1 MRIGSVLIGTG
12 SYQPETCL
20 TNQMLEGMVETS
32 DEWIVQRTG
41 IKERRIAIG
50 KSTAEIALPAAQ
62 RALEDAGK
70 SPEEVD
76 LIIACTATPDSYT
89 PSLSCVMQDKLGAK
103 NAFAFDVVAACSG
116 FVYATDI
123 ADSYIKCGKAKTVL
137 IVCAEVLSRLIDYT
151 DRTTCCIFGD
161 GAAAA
166 VFESREDEVGIL
178 STYMHSDGSKGAALL
193 AKALPVEDPFSESRE
208 YPSSD
213 RFLKMDGKEVYRFT
227 AKAVPQAIDEAIKR
241 AGVSISEVDWIVP
254 HQANTRIID
263 MVIRRYGLDRE
274 KVFVNLPYYGNT
286 SSASVPLCLD
296 DMRRQGLLK
305 KGQLAVFVGFG
316 GGLTYG
322 SVLIRV

>member
-1 MRIGSVLIGTG
+1 MSIGSVLIGTG

-62 RALEDAGK
+62 RALEDSGK
-70 SPEEVD
+70 SPEEID

-89 PSLSCVMQDKLGAK
+89 PSLSCVLQGKLGAK
-103 NAFAFDVVAACSG
+103 NAFAFDVIAACSG
-116 FVYATDI
+116 FVYAADI

-137 IVCAEVLSRLIDYT
+137 VVCAEVLSRIIDYT
-151 DRTTCCIFGD
+151 DRSTCCIFGD

-166 VFESREDEVGIL
+166 VFEAREGEEGIL
-178 STYMHSDGSKGAALL
+178 STYMRSDGSKGEALL
-193 AKALPVEDPFSESRE
+193 AKELPVEDPFSSDRE
-208 YPSSD
+208 YSSSD

-227 AKAVPQAIDEAIKR
+227 AKAVPQAIDEVIKQ
-241 AGVSISEVDWIVP
+241 AGVDISEVDWIVP

-263 MVIRRYGLDRE
+263 MVIRRYGLERE

-305 KGQLAVFVGFG
+305 KGQLAIFVGFG

-322 SVLIRV
+322 SILIRI

>member
-32 DEWIVQRTG
+32 DEWIVQHTG
-41 IKERRIAIG
+41 VKERRIAIG
-50 KSTAEIALPAAQ
+50 KSTVEIAFPAAQ
-62 RALEDAGK
+62 RALEDSGK
-70 SPEEVD
+70 QPEEID

-89 PSLSCVMQDKLGAK
+89 PSLSCMLQDKLGAK
-103 NAFAFDVVAACSG
+103 NAFAFDVIAACSG

-123 ADSYIKCGKAKTVL
+123 ADSYIKSGKAKTVL
-137 IVCAEVLSRLIDYT
+137 IVCAEVLSRLVDYT
-151 DRTTCCIFGD
+151 DRSTCCIFGD

-166 VFESREDEVGIL
+166 VFESREEEQGIL
-178 STYMHSDGSKGAALL
+178 STFMQADGSKGSALL
-193 AKALPVEDPFSESRE
+193 ARALPVEDPFNGDRE
-208 YPSSD
+208 FPSSD
-213 RFLKMDGKEVYRFT
+213 RFLKMDGHEVYRFT
-227 AKAVPQAIDEAIKR
+227 AKAVPRAIEEVLKR
-241 AGVSISEVDWIVP
+241 ADVDISEVDWIVP

-305 KGQLAVFVGFG
+305 KGQLAIFVGFG

-322 SVLIRV
+322 SVLIRI